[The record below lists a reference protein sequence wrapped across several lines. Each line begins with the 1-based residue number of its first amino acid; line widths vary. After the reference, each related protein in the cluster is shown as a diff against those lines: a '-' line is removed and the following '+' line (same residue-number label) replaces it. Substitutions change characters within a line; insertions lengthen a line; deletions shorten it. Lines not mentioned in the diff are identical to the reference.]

1 MTFSSPG
8 NGLSRILDAKP
19 YAPRHVLEAGGS
31 SVACLLVGLQLL
43 MRSIETVPPS
53 WAQRKPPATKKPQE
67 EQHNGEGRGCAHAD
81 HPSPAAFGLKL
92 GPHGKPVLS
101 TPPLLRP
108 VGGQRWLMLEMF
120 ESDRFQFCISRP
132 VLFGTCA
139 VCTGGADMKLPEEAC
154 ISASPVRMR
163 RARNSAHVEDTGW
176 L

>member
-1 MTFSSPG
+1 MTSSSPG

-53 WAQRKPPATKKPQE
+53 WAQRKPPATKKTQE
-67 EQHNGEGRGCAHAD
+67 EQHNGKGGGAHMRTI
-81 HPSPAAFGLKL
+81 PALQ
-92 GPHGKPVLS
+92 
-101 TPPLLRP
+101 LLDSNWDL
-108 VGGQRWLMLEMF
+108 GQRWLMLEMF
-120 ESDRFQFCISRP
+120 ESDLRFQFCISRP
-132 VLFGTCA
+132 FLFGTCA
-139 VCTGGADMKLPEEAC
+139 VCTGGADVKLPEEAC
-154 ISASPVRMR
+154 ISASPMRVR